1 MKSLRWKGIYRVS
14 EPAENPLNF
23 RVPSLPGAERQIMD
37 RVAEAVDGYLT
48 GEHLER
54 LKTAVAEAALNAIE
68 HGNQYQPELF
78 VSIQVRVNERQ
89 IWVDISDQGGGQPI
103 PETTHP
109 DIEAKLAGLEK
120 PRGWGLFIIRNM
132 VDDLKIM
139 NGPSHHTLELIFNRE
154 THTNEQ
160 KRS

>member
-1 MKSLRWKGIYRVS
+1 VNEPSESLLDFS
-14 EPAENPLNF
+14 
-23 RVPSLPGAERQIMD
+23 VPSLPGAERQVMD
-37 RVAEAVDGYLT
+37 RVAEAVDGMLS

-54 LKTAVAEAALNAIE
+54 MKTAVAEATLNAIE
-68 HGNQYQPELF
+68 HGNHFQPELF
-78 VSIQVRVNERQ
+78 VNIRVRFTDRQ
-89 IWVDISDQGGGQPI
+89 IWVDITDQGGGQPI

-154 THTNEQ
+154 TLAFE
-160 KRS
+160 